1 MIWLIPLGGVGVVAA
16 IAYALEKVRGANGGA
31 MYNLTETRPGKPTGK
46 PGTPGKAGASKLT
59 NPGNGKAPEPPFNW
73 LKWLGIIGGAM
84 LSLVTIW
91 WLLRGKKQPD
101 DVDFYAGAL
110 DIPIDEAKKMTR
122 EYLAG
127 KYAAKKREEKYGTPD
142 KILGLQPTSIQATY
156 GKKNFEFGGG
166 RSW

>member
-1 MIWLIPLGGVGVVAA
+1 MVMVIPVVAGGLLGIAALAQMWSAAKQKPVGSTVQNGKKDEKKKTPGKPQMAAAGAAAIAGAKGIGLFAKILWGLGAVLVGLIIWLI
-16 IAYALEKVRGANGGA
+16 
-31 MYNLTETRPGKPTGK
+31 MRPAK
-46 PGTPGKAGASKLT
+46 S
-59 NPGNGKAPEPPFNW
+59 N
-73 LKWLGIIGGAM
+73 
-84 LSLVTIW
+84 
-91 WLLRGKKQPD
+91 D

-156 GKKNFEFGGG
+156 GKKNFDFPQGG
-166 RSW
+166 RQW

>member
-1 MIWLIPLGGVGVVAA
+1 MVMVIPVVAGGLLGIAALAQMWTAARQKPVGSTVQNGKKDEKKKTPGKPQMAAAGAAAIAGAKGIGLLAKLMWGLGALVLGLIIWLI
-16 IAYALEKVRGANGGA
+16 
-31 MYNLTETRPGKPTGK
+31 MRPAKR
-46 PGTPGKAGASKLT
+46 
-59 NPGNGKAPEPPFNW
+59 N
-73 LKWLGIIGGAM
+73 
-84 LSLVTIW
+84 
-91 WLLRGKKQPD
+91 D